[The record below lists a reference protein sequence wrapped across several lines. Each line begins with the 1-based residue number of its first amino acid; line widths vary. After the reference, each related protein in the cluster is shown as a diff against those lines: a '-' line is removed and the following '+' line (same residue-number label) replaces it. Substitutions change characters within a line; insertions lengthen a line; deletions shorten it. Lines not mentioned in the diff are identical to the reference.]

1 MYWNWDESIIDIE
14 QCCGMVM
21 YIWEWLCINLDGYGI
36 DKFIV
41 TCSIRVMR
49 E

>member
-1 MYWNWDESIIDIE
+1 MKVSLIWNNVVEWLCIWNIVE
-14 QCCGMVM
+14 
-21 YIWEWLCINLDGYGI
+21 WEWLCINLGGYGI